1 MPEQTSIAK
10 ITRPRLPK
18 VLPRKRLFQLLDKGL
33 DVPVTWI
40 NGPAGSGK
48 TTLVASYLDACNV
61 PCLWY
66 QLDEGDSD
74 IASFFYYLGLAAQ
87 KAAPRR
93 QTQLPLLTME
103 YLRGIP
109 TFTRRYF
116 ENLCSRLKP
125 PYMIVLDNYHHIKP
139 EALLH
144 DVIRDA
150 LSVIPEG
157 IRVTVVSRG
166 VPPPS
171 LALLN
176 TYNRICFIGWEDLK
190 FEKGETALLLKSAF
204 GRGLSEPVLTQMQE
218 MTTGWAAGLVLLM
231 ERLRTGIVGPEDLDR
246 FQPREFFD
254 YFATELFLKAD
265 QETQDFLL
273 KTSFLPHISAGA
285 AAELTG
291 RENAGPVLA
300 ALSRNHFFTEQRSAA
315 DPVYQYHPLFREFL
329 TARAKESYSNEE
341 MLLLYRR
348 AGDILVKDGEVDA
361 AVDLYS
367 RAAEW
372 KGVTR
377 LVLTNALSMMSQGR
391 NHSLEVWLRTI
402 PEDILCREPWLLYW
416 MGVCRMPF
424 ALAEGRKYF
433 EKAFA
438 LFRKKRDASG
448 VFLAWSGVVES
459 VIQELGDLSEMDP
472 WIALLDALMKEYPV
486 FPSQQIEGHVTARIF
501 MALSLRQ
508 PWHPAFEVW
517 KSKAQAL
524 VDSGAEASLRMLCG
538 FYLLTHFLQIGEVA
552 SCERVMSSMRVIIGS
567 NKNVSPLAYTMG
579 KMADAWLAWAT
590 CSYGRCLRVMEE
602 GLEKSE
608 ESGVHLW
615 DNLLLTMGVCASFG
629 LSDLS
634 QAGILLDRMALLLER
649 GRPLDK
655 FYYYGQAG
663 WYSMQGQDVRRALSF
678 STTALDMATRIGFLG
693 AEAKNRFARAH
704 YMHLLGNDAQA
715 KDQLEKCRAIGQKV
729 KSPLIVFYCLLKK
742 ATIAFAEADE
752 KRGLQF
758 LLDAMA
764 LGREKGFAAFN
775 FTNWPEDEL
784 SSLCVKALE
793 EEIEPDFVTDMIRKR
808 NLVPVEPPLHIG
820 NWPWSVQIHTL
831 GRFEIVRDG
840 KLLRFAGKVQKKP
853 LEMLKAL
860 IAFGSKDVSEERI
873 TDALWP
879 DAEGDAARLSFKTT
893 LHRLRQVL
901 GNDEFIQ
908 LTESR
913 VSLDRRYCWVDVWA
927 FETLVEKAE
936 LIRRELGELG
946 RKGAVQNATQ
956 ERYLD
961 LLGKA
966 FSTYGGHFL
975 HNDQEKQWTTS
986 YRERLRSKFL
996 GVVTALGESW
1006 TAQAEKKQASR
1017 SREAIQH
1024 AIEYYQKGLEIDDV
1038 AEDFYQ
1044 NLMVCYG
1051 KLGRK
1056 AEAAKV
1062 YKRFRSTLA
1071 ASLGVE
1077 PSQET
1082 EDIYLS
1088 IIKK

>member
-10 ITRPRLPK
+10 ITRPRVPN
-18 VLPRKRLFQLLDKGL
+18 VVPRKRLFKLLDKGL
-33 DVPVTWI
+33 SVPVTWI

-48 TTLVASYLDACNV
+48 TTLVASYLDTRKL

-66 QLDEGDSD
+66 QLDEGDGD
-74 IASFFYYLGLAAQ
+74 IASFFYFLSFAAQ

-109 TFTRRYF
+109 TFTKRYF

-139 EALLH
+139 EAPLH

-166 VPPPS
+166 GPPPS

-176 TYNRICFIGWEDLK
+176 TYNKMCFIGWDDLK
-190 FEKGETALLLKSAF
+190 FDKDETALLLKSAF
-204 GRGLSEPVLTQMQE
+204 GKGLSETVLTRMQA

-231 ERLRTGIVGPEDLDR
+231 ERLRTGFVGPDDLDR

-265 QETQDFLL
+265 RETQDFLL
-273 KTSFLPHISAGA
+273 KTSFLPRISAGA

-300 ALSRNHFFTEQRSAA
+300 ALSRNNFFTEQHSTI
-315 DPVYQYHPLFREFL
+315 DPLYQYHPLFREFL
-329 TARAKESYSNEE
+329 NARAKELYTREE

-348 AGDILVKDGEVDA
+348 AGDLLAKDGEIDG
-361 AVDLYS
+361 AVELYS

-372 KGVTR
+372 EGLTR
-377 LVLTNALSMMSQGR
+377 LVLANAPSMMSQGR
-391 NHSLEVWLRTI
+391 NRSLEAWLRTV
-402 PEDILCREPWLLYW
+402 PEEILDREPWLLYW

-424 ALAEGRKYF
+424 SLLEGRRYF

-438 LFRKKRDASG
+438 LFRKRRDASG
-448 VFLAWSGVVES
+448 VFLSWSGIVES
-459 VIQELGDLSEMDP
+459 IIQELGDLSAMDP
-472 WIALLDALMKEYPV
+472 WIALLDDLMKKYPV
-486 FPSQQIEGHVTARIF
+486 FPSPQIEGHVTARIF
-501 MALSLRQ
+501 MALSLRR
-508 PWHPAFEVW
+508 PWHPAFDAW
-517 KSKAQAL
+517 KDKSMAL
-524 VDSGAEASLRMLCG
+524 LDSTGEASLRMLCG
-538 FYLLTHFLQIGEVA
+538 FYLLTHFLQIGDPS
-552 SCERVMSSMRVIIGS
+552 SCDRVMNSMRVIIGS

-579 KMADAWLAWAT
+579 KMADAWLAWVT
-590 CSYGRCLRVMEE
+590 CSYGRCLKVMDE

-615 DNLLLTMGVCASFG
+615 DNLLLTMGVCAAHG
-629 LSDLS
+629 LSDLPR
-634 QAGILLDRMALLLER
+634 AAMLLDKMALLLER

-663 WYSMQGQDVRRALSF
+663 WYSMRCQDVRRAVSF
-678 STTALDMATRIGFLG
+678 STTAFDLATKIGFLG

-704 YMHLLGNDAQA
+704 YMHLLGKYAEA
-715 KDQLEKCRAIGQKV
+715 KDHLEKCRAIGQKV
-729 KSPLIVFYCLLKK
+729 KSPLIVFYCLLKQ
-742 ATIAFAEADE
+742 ADIAFTEADE
-752 KRGLQF
+752 KKGLKF
-758 LLDAMA
+758 LLDAMT
-764 LGREKGFAAFN
+764 LGREKGYAAFN
-775 FTNWPEDEL
+775 FTNWPQEEL
-784 SSLCVKALE
+784 SYLCVKALE
-793 EEIEPDFVTDMIRKR
+793 AGIEPDFVTDMIRKR
-808 NLVPVEPPLHIG
+808 NLVPETPPLHVM
-820 NWPWSVQIHTL
+820 NWPWAIRINTL
-831 GRFEIVRDG
+831 GRFEIMKEG
-840 KLLRFAGKVQKKP
+840 KPLRFAGKVQKKP

-860 IAFGSKDVSEERI
+860 IAFGSNEVGEERI

-879 DAEGDAARLSFKTT
+879 DAEGDTARLSFKST
-893 LHRLRQVL
+893 LHRLRQML
-901 GNDEFIQ
+901 GNEELIQ
-908 LTESR
+908 LKEGR
-913 VSLDRRYCWVDVWA
+913 VSLDRRTCWVDTWA
-927 FETLVEKAE
+927 FERILENEKSGKGKKTNQNKASDVLHLEKA
-936 LIRRELGELG
+936 LAL
-946 RKGAVQNATQ
+946 
-956 ERYLD
+956 YH
-961 LLGKA
+961 
-966 FSTYGGHFL
+966 GHFL
-975 HNDQEKQWTTS
+975 QADADKPWTVS
-986 YRERLRSKFL
+986 PRERLRGKFL
-996 GVVTALGESW
+996 GAVTVLGDYW
-1006 TAQAEKKQASR
+1006 ITQAGEKPASQSRAAIKQA
-1017 SREAIQH
+1017 IQCY
-1024 AIEYYQKGLEIDDV
+1024 ERGLEIDDV

-1062 YKRFRSTLA
+1062 YKRFRSALA

-1077 PSQET
+1077 PSEET
-1082 EDIYLS
+1082 ETIYRR
-1088 IIKK
+1088 IVKK